1 MKEKGAFPWG
11 GVSSRGVDVV
21 ESETGGKAW
30 EADRV
35 PGNEARGPVAALG
48 GRPEEAGEP
57 MEPMAAPGEAES
69 RCPGWHLAQTLRLL
83 PCFHLIALAVAAP
96 ADGLPAG
103 GRLSAG
109 NRPCPRGSAPRP
121 AALQSVEVPRIT
133 GSRMV
138 TLPGAP
144 AGRGAPQQG
153 VGEGAIVTSGR
164 ENSNSRVASLPSPRA
179 RSLP

>member
-1 MKEKGAFPWG
+1 M
-11 GVSSRGVDVV
+11 V
-21 ESETGGKAW
+21 ESETGGKAS
-30 EADRV
+30 EGDRV

-83 PCFHLIALAVAAP
+83 PCFHLIALAAAAP

-109 NRPCPRGSAPRP
+109 
-121 AALQSVEVPRIT
+121 T
-133 GSRMV
+133 G
-138 TLPGAP
+138 PGP
-144 AGRGAPQQG
+144 AGR
-153 VGEGAIVTSGR
+153 
-164 ENSNSRVASLPSPRA
+164 LPGLRLSSPWRCPE
-179 RSLP
+179 SPDPGW